1 MNSTERVFEEKI
13 IVKMLSQANR
23 VSEKDLNGAPAS
35 QNQVRLS
42 DKITNT
48 FSSRIMN
55 NNFLS
60 SRFMENTIS

>member
-23 VSEKDLNGAPAS
+23 VSKKDLNGAPVS